1 MIDAFYG
8 LLGRIGFTD
17 PLHPPI
23 VHVPIGLVIGALAF
37 FAIALLF
44 KRKLL
49 VMTARQVSIL
59 ALVFVFPSI
68 LFGVFDW
75 IHFYHGAMIPAIR
88 IKMGLAAAL
97 LVLLGLGIILGSE
110 VRLRSAAMAIIYG
123 LSFVAVLG
131 LGYYGASL
139 VYGRGALVA
148 QSSSIGVAAAPS
160 AIEAKKGEPGGKA
173 LFEANCQAC
182 HAGGGNSIVAS
193 LPIKGSKRLAG
204 LEAFERFLRAP
215 AMPDGKPGDMPPF
228 DEDTL
233 ADGQAK
239 ELYGFLKA
247 EFK

>member
-1 MIDAFYG
+1 
-8 LLGRIGFTD
+8 
-17 PLHPPI
+17 
-23 VHVPIGLVIGALAF
+23 
-37 FAIALLF
+37 
-44 KRKLL
+44 
-49 VMTARQVSIL
+49 
-59 ALVFVFPSI
+59 
-68 LFGVFDW
+68 
-75 IHFYHGAMIPAIR
+75 MIPAIR